1 MSSIFNCVAYED
13 IDATIRLDGRVV
25 YLALEDTQKSSS
37 IHLTLNPF
45 QVRILAK
52 YLSVALEQI
61 DFADLRDE
69 NNFGDISVRIEM
81 DNQAEDEDEDDYAVA
96 APF

>member
-1 MSSIFNCVAYED
+1 MSSFFHCLAYED
-13 IDATIRLDGRVV
+13 IDSTIRLDGRVV

-37 IHLTLNPF
+37 VHLTLNPF

-52 YLSVALEQI
+52 YLSVAISQI

-69 NNFGDISVRIEM
+69 QHFGDFTVRIE
-81 DNQAEDEDEDDYAVA
+81 QVSETDDCNNISA
-96 APF
+96 AS

>member
-1 MSSIFNCVAYED
+1 MSSVFNCVAYED

-25 YLALEDTQKSSS
+25 YLALEDTEKSSS

-52 YLSVALEQI
+52 YLSVALDQI
-61 DFADLRDE
+61 DFTDLLDE

-81 DNQAEDEDEDDYAVA
+81 DNQDEDDYAVA

>member
-1 MSSIFNCVAYED
+1 MSSIFNCVAYDD
-13 IDATIRLDGRVV
+13 IDSKIRLDGNVV
-25 YLALEDTQKSSS
+25 YLALEDTEKSSS

-52 YLSVALEQI
+52 YLSVALTQI

-69 NNFGDISVRIEM
+69 NNFGYISVRIEM
-81 DNQAEDEDEDDYAVA
+81 DNQSEDEDDYAIA

>member
-1 MSSIFNCVAYED
+1 MSSVFNCVAYED
-13 IDATIRLDGRVV
+13 IDTTIRLDGRVV
-25 YLALEDTQKSSS
+25 YLALEDTEKISS

-45 QVRILAK
+45 QVRTLAK
-52 YLSVALEQI
+52 YLSVALDQI

-69 NNFGDISVRIEM
+69 NNFGDISVRIEV
-81 DNQAEDEDEDDYAVA
+81 DNQSEDEDDYAVA

>member
-1 MSSIFNCVAYED
+1 MSSVFNCVAYND

-25 YLALEDTQKSSS
+25 YLALEDTEKSSS

-61 DFADLRDE
+61 NFADLRDE
-69 NNFGDISVRIEM
+69 QHFGDFTVRIE
-81 DNQAEDEDEDDYAVA
+81 QVSETDDSSEISVA
-96 APF
+96 S

>member
-1 MSSIFNCVAYED
+1 
-13 IDATIRLDGRVV
+13 
-25 YLALEDTQKSSS
+25 
-37 IHLTLNPF
+37 LTLNPF

-52 YLSVALEQI
+52 YLSVVLDQI

-81 DNQAEDEDEDDYAVA
+81 DNQAEDEEDYAVA

>member
-1 MSSIFNCVAYED
+1 MSSVFNCLAYND
-13 IDATIRLDGRVV
+13 INSTIRLDGRVV
-25 YLALEDTQKSSS
+25 YIALEDAQKSSS

-45 QVRILAK
+45 QVHILAK

-69 NNFGDISVRIEM
+69 KHFGDLVVKIEQT
-81 DNQAEDEDEDDYAVA
+81 DCDELA
-96 APF
+96 AAS

>member
-1 MSSIFNCVAYED
+1 MSSIFNCVAYDD
-13 IDATIRLDGRVV
+13 IDSTIRLDGNVV
-25 YLALEDTQKSSS
+25 YLALEDEGKRSS

-45 QVRILAK
+45 QVRTLAK
-52 YLSVALEQI
+52 YLAVALSQI

-69 NNFGDISVRIEM
+69 QQFGDISVRIEV
-81 DNQAEDEDEDDYAVA
+81 DNQAEDDYAVA

>member
-1 MSSIFNCVAYED
+1 MSSIFNCVAYND

-25 YLALEDTQKSSS
+25 YLALEDTEKSSS

-52 YLSVALEQI
+52 YLSVAIDQI
-61 DFADLRDE
+61 NFADLRDE
-69 NNFGDISVRIEM
+69 QPFGDFTVRIEQVSATN
-81 DNQAEDEDEDDYAVA
+81 DCNEIPVA
-96 APF
+96 S

>member
-1 MSSIFNCVAYED
+1 MSSVFNCVAYED

-25 YLALEDTQKSSS
+25 YLALEDVQKSSS
-37 IHLTLNPF
+37 VHLTFNPF

-61 DFADLRDE
+61 NFADLRDE
-69 NNFGDISVRIEM
+69 QHFGDFTVRIE
-81 DNQAEDEDEDDYAVA
+81 QVSETDDSSEISVA
-96 APF
+96 S

>member
-25 YLALEDTQKSSS
+25 YLALEDTEKSSS
-37 IHLTLNPF
+37 IHLTFNPF

-61 DFADLRDE
+61 DFSDLRDE
-69 NNFGDISVRIEM
+69 NHFGDISVRIEV
-81 DNQAEDEDEDDYAVA
+81 DTLQAS
-96 APF
+96 

>member
-1 MSSIFNCVAYED
+1 MSSVFNCVAYED
-13 IDATIRLDGRVV
+13 IDTTIRLDGRVV
-25 YLALEDTQKSSS
+25 YLALEDTEKRSS

-69 NNFGDISVRIEM
+69 NNFGDISVRIEV
-81 DNQAEDEDEDDYAVA
+81 DNQAEDEDDYAVA

>member
-1 MSSIFNCVAYED
+1 MSSIFNCVAYND

-25 YLALEDTQKSSS
+25 YLALEDTEKSSS

-52 YLSVALEQI
+52 YLSVAIDQI

-81 DNQAEDEDEDDYAVA
+81 DNQDEDDYAVA

>member
-1 MSSIFNCVAYED
+1 MSSVFNCVAYND

-25 YLALEDTQKSSS
+25 YLALEDTEKSSS

-61 DFADLRDE
+61 NFADLRDE

-81 DNQAEDEDEDDYAVA
+81 DNQYEDDYAVA

>member
-13 IDATIRLDGRVV
+13 INSTIRLDGHVV
-25 YLALEDTQKSSS
+25 YLALEDVQKSSS
-37 IHLTLNPF
+37 VHLTFNPF

-69 NNFGDISVRIEM
+69 YHFGDISISIEQ
-81 DNQAEDEDEDDYAVA
+81 NSSTDDCNEISA
-96 APF
+96 AS

>member
-13 IDATIRLDGRVV
+13 IDTTIRLDGRVV
-25 YLALEDTQKSSS
+25 YLALEDTEKSSS

-52 YLSVALEQI
+52 YLSVAIDQI
-61 DFADLRDE
+61 NFADLRDE
-69 NNFGDISVRIEM
+69 QHFGNISVHIEQ
-81 DNQAEDEDEDDYAVA
+81 DTLQAS
-96 APF
+96 

>member
-25 YLALEDTQKSSS
+25 YLALEDTEKSSS

-52 YLSVALEQI
+52 YLSVALDQI

-69 NNFGDISVRIEM
+69 NNFGDISVRIEV
-81 DNQAEDEDEDDYAVA
+81 DNQSEDEDDYAVA

>member
-25 YLALEDTQKSSS
+25 YLALEDTEKSSS

-52 YLSVALEQI
+52 YLSVALDQI
-61 DFADLRDE
+61 NFADLLDE
-69 NNFGDISVRIEM
+69 NNFGDISVRIEA
-81 DNQAEDEDEDDYAVA
+81 DTLQAS
-96 APF
+96 

>member
-25 YLALEDTQKSSS
+25 YLALEDAQKSSS

-52 YLSVALEQI
+52 YLSVAIDQI

-81 DNQAEDEDEDDYAVA
+81 DNQAEDEDDYAVA

>member
-25 YLALEDTQKSSS
+25 YLALEDTEKSSS

-52 YLSVALEQI
+52 YLTVALDQI
-61 DFADLRDE
+61 NFADLRDE
-69 NNFGDISVRIEM
+69 YHFGDISVRIEM
-81 DNQAEDEDEDDYAVA
+81 DNQDEDDYAVA

>member
-1 MSSIFNCVAYED
+1 MSSVFNCVAYED
-13 IDATIRLDGRVV
+13 INSTIRLDGRVV
-25 YLALEDTQKSSS
+25 YLALEDTEKSSS

-52 YLSVALEQI
+52 YLAVALDQI
-61 DFADLRDE
+61 NFADLCDE

-81 DNQAEDEDEDDYAVA
+81 DNQDEDDYAVA

>member
-13 IDATIRLDGRVV
+13 INSTIRLDGRVV
-25 YLALEDTQKSSS
+25 YLALEDTEKSSS

-52 YLSVALEQI
+52 YLTVALDQI
-61 DFADLRDE
+61 NFAVLRDE
-69 NNFGDISVRIEM
+69 NNFGDISVRIEV
-81 DNQAEDEDEDDYAVA
+81 DNQDEDDYAVA

>member
-1 MSSIFNCVAYED
+1 MSSFFNCVAYED
-13 IDATIRLDGRVV
+13 IDSTIRIDGRVV
-25 YLALEDTQKSSS
+25 YLALEDTEKISS

-52 YLSVALEQI
+52 YLSVAIDQI
-61 DFADLRDE
+61 NFADLRDE

-81 DNQAEDEDEDDYAVA
+81 DNQDEDDYAVA